1 MRQVTVC
8 QAVLYWI
15 STFSSR
21 ENVIAF
27 QVLDFKDAFRKF
39 DEDGSG
45 EISTEELGTV
55 MRMLGH
61 DLKVCNLSLFLS
73 DMKKIVNHRC
83 CFCCYYCFWFRW
95 CCFNMFYKMLQV
107 VIFIVIA
114 HAMFLSLIMSLP
126 LMILSLLLSL
136 KKYQIQNEK
145 SISSMEPFLPTK
157 GGRIGGVHKHRGCGW
172 QWICGLRRVPRSH
185 EIKDERISR
194 RSRSQRSIQNL
205 GSRRQRYK
213 L

>member
-1 MRQVTVC
+1 MRQVAVC

-73 DMKKIVNHRC
+73 DTKKIVNHRC
-83 CFCCYYCFWFRW
+83 CFCCCYCFWCRW

-114 HAMFLSLIMSLP
+114 HAMFLSLIMSLL

-136 KKYQIQNEK
+136 KKYQIQNEN
-145 SISSMEPFLPTK
+145 SISSMEPFLPT
-157 GGRIGGVHKHRGCGW
+157 
-172 QWICGLRRVPRSH
+172 
-185 EIKDERISR
+185 
-194 RSRSQRSIQNL
+194 
-205 GSRRQRYK
+205 
-213 L
+213 